1 MGKIENLTEGVFTT
15 IVETP
20 NRKSLYEQ
28 FINSIGTVKDPLL
41 NELLNQYK
49 EIIYEHEEVFNQLS
63 SIEELILQIKNRGNL
78 DDIKLYQVR
87 DYVYARTT
95 FFKNNG
101 KKNDVRVIVDKLSL
115 YPDKTIKDLYQDP
128 IFMNKVF
135 HKIMNLMD
143 SEIEKNMKDVIL
155 I

>member
-28 FINSIGTVKDPLL
+28 FIISIGTVKDPLL

-78 DDIKLYQVR
+78 DDIKLYQIR

-95 FFKNNG
+95 FFKNDG

-115 YPDKTIKDLYQDP
+115 YPNKSIEELYQDP

-135 HKIMNLMD
+135 RKIMNIMD
-143 SEIEKNMKDVIL
+143 NEIEKNMKDVIL

>member
-1 MGKIENLTEGVFTT
+1 MGKIEKLTEGVFTT

-28 FINSIGTVKDPLL
+28 FINSIGHVKDPLL
-41 NELLNQYK
+41 NGILTQYK
-49 EIIYEHEEVFNQLS
+49 EMIYEHEEVFNQLA
-63 SIEELILQIKNRGNL
+63 SIEELILQIKNRENL
-78 DDIKLYQVR
+78 NDIKLYQIR

-95 FFKNNG
+95 FFKNDG

-115 YPDKTIKDLYQDP
+115 YPDKTIEDLYQDP

-135 HKIMNLMD
+135 LKIMNIMD
-143 SEIEKNMKDVIL
+143 NEIEKNIKVL
-155 I
+155 V

>member
-1 MGKIENLTEGVFTT
+1 MGKIENLTEGVFKT

-28 FINSIGTVKDPLL
+28 FISSIGTVKDPLL

-115 YPDKTIKDLYQDP
+115 YPNKTFEDLYQDEL
-128 IFMNKVF
+128 FMNKVF